1 MPVYEGDTVDVN
13 ECDITGDSNVSE
25 HVDVSTMTD
34 ELNHCACI
42 VFASSY
48 SIIGTFDF

>member
-1 MPVYEGDTVDVN
+1 MYEGDTVDVN

-34 ELNHCACI
+34 ELNHCALFLLQLLPKRI
-42 VFASSY
+42 
-48 SIIGTFDF
+48 